1 MVNQWIKEKKNLM
14 ANATDIKTIKR
25 DETKREIKILPHV
38 YFDGSN
44 RVKNID
50 RIFEGIEY
58 VDFTYGKQRQ
68 AIVYLA
74 ELDAVSNF
82 YDTLYYGEML
92 LVDTVFSDNPSVR
105 HIEFEKTSKTSMKIP
120 TRPHYTIR
128 QEDENHCD

>member
-1 MVNQWIKEKKNLM
+1 MEFLPYG
-14 ANATDIKTIKR
+14 
-25 DETKREIKILPHV
+25 DECLLPHV

-74 ELDAVSNF
+74 ERDAVSNF
-82 YDTLYYGEML
+82 HETLYYGEML
-92 LVDTVFSDNPSVR
+92 LVDTVFSDNPNVR
-105 HIEFEKTSKTSMKIP
+105 HIEFEKTSKTSIKIP